1 MEEIVKPLKA
11 SVTKASVTSLKSAN
25 TKYRNEIERL
35 KAYAKEADELN
46 EQKVGKIQMLTK
58 ELQKTK
64 SELQNLKDSVISV
77 VDELNKTKQERDEA
91 IDALE
96 KAKRPWWKKIF

>member
-1 MEEIVKPLKA
+1 MEEIVKSL
-11 SVTKASVTSLKSAN
+11 KASVTSLKSAN

-35 KAYAKEADELN
+35 KAYAKEADKLN
-46 EQKVGKIQMLTK
+46 EQKVEKIQMLTK

-64 SELQNLKDSVISV
+64 SELQNLKESVISSV
-77 VDELNKTKQERDEA
+77 VDELNKTKQERDDA

-96 KAKRPWWKKIF
+96 KAKKPWWKKIF

>member
-1 MEEIVKPLKA
+1 MEEIVNSL
-11 SVTKASVTSLKSAN
+11 KASVTSLKSAN

-35 KAYAKEADELN
+35 NAYAKEADKLN
-46 EQKVGKIQMLTK
+46 EQNVEKIQMLTN

-64 SELQNLKDSVISV
+64 RELQNLKESVISSV

-96 KAKRPWWKKIF
+96 KAKKPWWKKIF

>member
-1 MEEIVKPLKA
+1 MEEIVKSL
-11 SVTKASVTSLKSAN
+11 KASVTSLKSAN

-46 EQKVGKIQMLTK
+46 DQKVKKIKMLAK
-58 ELQKTK
+58 EIEKAN
-64 SELQNLKDSVISV
+64 SELQYLKDSVISV

-96 KAKRPWWKKIF
+96 KAKKPWWKKIF

>member
-1 MEEIVKPLKA
+1 MEEIVKSL
-11 SVTKASVTSLKSAN
+11 KASVTSLKSAN

-35 KAYAKEADELN
+35 KAYAKEDDELN
-46 EQKVGKIQMLTK
+46 KQKVEKIQMLTK

-96 KAKRPWWKKIF
+96 KANKPWWKKIF

>member
-1 MEEIVKPLKA
+1 MEEIVKSL
-11 SVTKASVTSLKSAN
+11 KASVTSLKSAN

-46 EQKVGKIQMLTK
+46 EQNLDKIYMLTK

-96 KAKRPWWKKIF
+96 KANKPWWKKIF

>member
-1 MEEIVKPLKA
+1 MEEIVKSL
-11 SVTKASVTSLKSAN
+11 KASVTSLKSAN

-35 KAYAKEADELN
+35 KAYAKEADKLN
-46 EQKVGKIQMLTK
+46 EQNVEKIQMLTK

-64 SELQNLKDSVISV
+64 SELQNLKESVISSV

-96 KAKRPWWKKIF
+96 KAKKPLWKKIF

>member
-1 MEEIVKPLKA
+1 MEEIVKSL
-11 SVTKASVTSLKSAN
+11 KASVTSLKSAN

-35 KAYAKEADELN
+35 KAYAKDADELN
-46 EQKVGKIQMLTK
+46 KQNVEKIQMLTK

-96 KAKRPWWKKIF
+96 KAKKPWWKKIF

>member
-1 MEEIVKPLKA
+1 MEEIVKSL
-11 SVTKASVTSLKSAN
+11 KASVTSLKSAN

-46 EQKVGKIQMLTK
+46 KHNVEKIQMLTK

-64 SELQNLKDSVISV
+64 SELQNLNDSVISV

-96 KAKRPWWKKIF
+96 KAKKPWWKKIF

>member
-1 MEEIVKPLKA
+1 MEEIVKSL
-11 SVTKASVTSLKSAN
+11 KASVTSLKSAN

-46 EQKVGKIQMLTK
+46 EQNVGKIQMLTK

-96 KAKRPWWKKIF
+96 KANKPWWKKIF

>member
-1 MEEIVKPLKA
+1 MEEIVKSL
-11 SVTKASVTSLKSAN
+11 KASVTSLKSAN

-35 KAYAKEADELN
+35 KACAKESDEIN
-46 EQKVGKIQMLTK
+46 KHNVEKIQMLTK
-58 ELQKTK
+58 EIQKAK
-64 SELQNLKDSVISV
+64 SELQNLKESVISSV

-96 KAKRPWWKKIF
+96 KAKKPWWNKIF

>member
-1 MEEIVKPLKA
+1 MEEIVKSL
-11 SVTKASVTSLKSAN
+11 KASVTSLKSAN

-46 EQKVGKIQMLTK
+46 EQNVGKIQMLTK

-64 SELQNLKDSVISV
+64 SELQNLKESVISSV
-77 VDELNKTKQERDEA
+77 VDELNKTKQERDDA

-96 KAKRPWWKKIF
+96 KANKPWWNKIF

>member
-1 MEEIVKPLKA
+1 MEEIVKSL
-11 SVTKASVTSLKSAN
+11 KASVTSLKSAN

-46 EQKVGKIQMLTK
+46 EQKVEKIQMLTN

-64 SELQNLKDSVISV
+64 RELQNLKESVISSV

-96 KAKRPWWKKIF
+96 KAKKPWWKKIF

>member
-1 MEEIVKPLKA
+1 MEEIVKSL
-11 SVTKASVTSLKSAN
+11 KASVTSLKSSN

-46 EQKVGKIQMLTK
+46 EQKVCKIQMLTK

-64 SELQNLKDSVISV
+64 SELQNLKDSVISI

-96 KAKRPWWKKIF
+96 KAKKPWWKKIF

>member
-1 MEEIVKPLKA
+1 MEEIVKSL
-11 SVTKASVTSLKSAN
+11 KASVTSLKSAN

-35 KAYAKEADELN
+35 KAYAKDADELN
-46 EQKVGKIQMLTK
+46 EQNVEKIQMLTK

-64 SELQNLKDSVISV
+64 SELQNLKESVISSV

-96 KAKRPWWKKIF
+96 KAKKPWWKEIF

>member
-1 MEEIVKPLKA
+1 MEEIVNSL
-11 SVTKASVTSLKSAN
+11 KASVTSLKSAN

-35 KAYAKEADELN
+35 KAYANDSDKLN
-46 EQKVGKIQMLTK
+46 EHNVEKIQMLTK

-64 SELQNLKDSVISV
+64 SELQNLKESVISSV

-91 IDALE
+91 IDALD
-96 KAKRPWWKKIF
+96 KAKKPWWKKIF

>member
-1 MEEIVKPLKA
+1 MEEIVKSL
-11 SVTKASVTSLKSAN
+11 KASVTSLKSAN
-25 TKYRNEIERL
+25 TKYRNEIENL

-46 EQKVGKIQMLTK
+46 KHNVEKIHMLTK

-64 SELQNLKDSVISV
+64 SELQNLKESVISSV

-96 KAKRPWWKKIF
+96 KAKKPWWKKIF

>member
-1 MEEIVKPLKA
+1 MEEIVKSLKA
-11 SVTKASVTSLKSAN
+11 SVTSAN
-25 TKYRNEIERL
+25 TKYSNEIERL
-35 KAYAKEADELN
+35 KAYAKEADKLN
-46 EQKVGKIQMLTK
+46 EHNLDKIYMLTK

-64 SELQNLKDSVISV
+64 SEIQNLKESVISSV

-96 KAKRPWWKKIF
+96 KAKKPWWKKIF

>member
-1 MEEIVKPLKA
+1 MEEIVKSL
-11 SVTKASVTSLKSAN
+11 KASVTSLKSAN

-46 EQKVGKIQMLTK
+46 KQNVEKIQMLTK
-58 ELQKTK
+58 ELEKTK
-64 SELQNLKDSVISV
+64 SELQNLKDSIIGV

-96 KAKRPWWKKIF
+96 KANKPWWKKIF

>member
-1 MEEIVKPLKA
+1 MEDIVKSL
-11 SVTKASVTSLKSAN
+11 KASVTSLKSAN

-35 KAYAKEADELN
+35 KAYAKEADKLN
-46 EQKVGKIQMLTK
+46 EQKAEKIQMLAK

-96 KAKRPWWKKIF
+96 NAKKPWWKKIL

>member
-1 MEEIVKPLKA
+1 MEEIVKSL
-11 SVTKASVTSLKSAN
+11 KASVTSLKSAN

-35 KAYAKEADELN
+35 KAYSKEADELN
-46 EQKVGKIQMLTK
+46 EQKVEKIQMLTK
-58 ELQKTK
+58 ELLKTK

-96 KAKRPWWKKIF
+96 NAKKPWWKKIF

>member
-1 MEEIVKPLKA
+1 MEEIVKSL
-11 SVTKASVTSLKSAN
+11 KASVTSLKSAN

-35 KAYAKEADELN
+35 KAYAKEADKLN
-46 EQKVGKIQMLTK
+46 EQKVEKIQMLTK

-64 SELQNLKDSVISV
+64 SELQYFKDSVISV

-96 KAKRPWWKKIF
+96 KSKRPWWKKIF

>member
-1 MEEIVKPLKA
+1 MEEIVKSL
-11 SVTKASVTSLKSAN
+11 KASVTSLKSAN

-35 KAYAKEADELN
+35 KDYAKEADELN
-46 EQKVGKIQMLTK
+46 KHNVEKIQMLTK
-58 ELQKTK
+58 EIQKAK
-64 SELQNLKDSVISV
+64 IELQNLKESVISSV

-96 KAKRPWWKKIF
+96 KAKKPWWKKIF

>member
-1 MEEIVKPLKA
+1 MEEIVKSL
-11 SVTKASVTSLKSAN
+11 KASVTSLKSAN

-35 KAYAKEADELN
+35 KDYAKEADGLN
-46 EQKVGKIQMLTK
+46 EQNLDKIYMLTK

-64 SELQNLKDSVISV
+64 SEFQNLKDSVISV

-96 KAKRPWWKKIF
+96 KANKPWWKKIF

>member
-1 MEEIVKPLKA
+1 MEEIVKSL
-11 SVTKASVTSLKSAN
+11 KASVTSLKSAN
-25 TKYRNEIERL
+25 TKYRNENERL
-35 KAYAKEADELN
+35 KAYVKEADGLN
-46 EQKVGKIQMLTK
+46 EQNVEKIQMLTN

-77 VDELNKTKQERDEA
+77 VDELNKTKQERDDA

-96 KAKRPWWKKIF
+96 KANKPWWKKIF

>member
-1 MEEIVKPLKA
+1 MEEIVKSL
-11 SVTKASVTSLKSAN
+11 KASVTSLKSAN

-35 KAYAKEADELN
+35 NAYAKEADELN
-46 EQKVGKIQMLTK
+46 EKNVEKIQMLTK

-64 SELQNLKDSVISV
+64 SELQNLKESVISSV
-77 VDELNKTKQERDEA
+77 VDELNKTKQERDDA

-96 KAKRPWWKKIF
+96 KAKKPWWKKIF

>member
-1 MEEIVKPLKA
+1 MEEIVKSL
-11 SVTKASVTSLKSAN
+11 KASVTSLKSAN

-46 EQKVGKIQMLTK
+46 KQNVEKIHMLTN
-58 ELQKTK
+58 ELEKTK
-64 SELQNLKDSVISV
+64 SELQNLKCSVIGV
-77 VDELNKTKQERDEA
+77 VDELNKTKQERDDA

-96 KAKRPWWKKIF
+96 KAKKPWWKNIF

>member
-1 MEEIVKPLKA
+1 MEEIVKSL
-11 SVTKASVTSLKSAN
+11 KASVTSLKSAN

-35 KAYAKEADELN
+35 KAYAKEDDELN
-46 EQKVGKIQMLTK
+46 KQKVEKIQMLTK

-64 SELQNLKDSVISV
+64 SELQNLKDSIIGV

-96 KAKRPWWKKIF
+96 KAKKPWWNKIF

>member
-1 MEEIVKPLKA
+1 
-11 SVTKASVTSLKSAN
+11 
-25 TKYRNEIERL
+25 
-35 KAYAKEADELN
+35 
-46 EQKVGKIQMLTK
+46 MLTK

-64 SELQNLKDSVISV
+64 SELQNLKESVISSV

-96 KAKRPWWKKIF
+96 KAKNPWWKKIF

>member
-1 MEEIVKPLKA
+1 MEEIVKSL
-11 SVTKASVTSLKSAN
+11 KASVTSLKSAN

-35 KAYAKEADELN
+35 KAYAKEADKLN
-46 EQKVGKIQMLTK
+46 EQKVEKIQMLAK

-64 SELQNLKDSVISV
+64 SELQYLKDSVISV
-77 VDELNKTKQERDEA
+77 VDELNKTKQERDDA

-96 KAKRPWWKKIF
+96 EAKKPWWKKIF

>member
-1 MEEIVKPLKA
+1 MEEIVKSL
-11 SVTKASVTSLKSAN
+11 KASVTSLKSAN

-35 KAYAKEADELN
+35 NAYAKEADKLN
-46 EQKVGKIQMLTK
+46 EKNMEKIQMLTK

-64 SELQNLKDSVISV
+64 RELQNLKESVISSV
-77 VDELNKTKQERDEA
+77 VDELNKTKQERDDA

-96 KAKRPWWKKIF
+96 KAKKPWWKKIF

>member
-1 MEEIVKPLKA
+1 MEEIVNSL
-11 SVTKASVTSLKSAN
+11 KASVTSLKSAN

-35 KAYAKEADELN
+35 NAYAKEADKLN
-46 EQKVGKIQMLTK
+46 EQNVEKIQMLTK

-64 SELQNLKDSVISV
+64 RELQNLKDSVISSV

-96 KAKRPWWKKIF
+96 KAKKPWWKKIF

>member
-1 MEEIVKPLKA
+1 MEEIVKSL
-11 SVTKASVTSLKSAN
+11 KASVTSLKSAN

-35 KAYAKEADELN
+35 KDYAKEADELN
-46 EQKVGKIQMLTK
+46 EQNVGKIQMLTK

-96 KAKRPWWKKIF
+96 KAKKPWWKKIF